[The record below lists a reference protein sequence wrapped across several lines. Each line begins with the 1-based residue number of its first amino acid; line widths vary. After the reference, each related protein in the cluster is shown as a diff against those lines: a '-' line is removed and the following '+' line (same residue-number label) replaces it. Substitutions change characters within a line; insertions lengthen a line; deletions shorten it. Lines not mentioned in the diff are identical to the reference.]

1 MSAVGVAAVADISDG
16 HAVLCFVDNVEHAPF
31 LHHSCRV
38 HTVIWPIQFLADPV
52 GIVCQRAIDELRCAD
67 DHVKGSRSAGR
78 ARYVID
84 NPVVTL
90 VLPAPEPGI
99 DDRLVFL
106 GDDPT
111 GRALEIVAVR
121 LPDCLLVIHVQ
132 DLQAKFCPYYD
143 QVREEACE

>member
-1 MSAVGVAAVADISDG
+1 VQCIIREVWVRFTQAARK
-16 HAVLCFVDNVEHAPF
+16 H
-31 LHHSCRV
+31 RV
-38 HTVIWPIQFLADPV
+38 
-52 GIVCQRAIDELRCAD
+52 
-67 DHVKGSRSAGR
+67 SAGR

-84 NPVVTL
+84 NPFVTL

-106 GDDPT
+106 SDDPT

-132 DLQAKFCPYYD
+132 DLQAKFRPYYD
-143 QVREEACE
+143 QAGEEA